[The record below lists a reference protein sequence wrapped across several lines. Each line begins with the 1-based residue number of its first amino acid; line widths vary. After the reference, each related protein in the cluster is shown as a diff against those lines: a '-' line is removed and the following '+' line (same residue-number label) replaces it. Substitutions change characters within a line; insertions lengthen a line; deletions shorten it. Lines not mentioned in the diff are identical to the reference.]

1 MGRSNGEVKLS
12 PLDGD
17 NLVAAGPPGD
27 RPAVVL
33 QLEAARDES
42 RGRGLVM
49 DNTAGSGDGVDE
61 AMEGLVRVAMTAAL
75 QVAQQVARARE
86 NALRRAQAQAAQEAR
101 EVRSRYEAE
110 RRLATFQLAAVT
122 RPEWWDKATPE
133 MIGTAYRTAYA
144 WSADD
149 LNAQWVRGRI
159 ETEVKDRFGIELD
172 AAGGAGALDPE
183 VLSAAV
189 RAQEQLAE
197 EDRVRAEAAR
207 AAAAAQGVEAQA
219 LMATATLDEQR
230 ADQQTEQ
237 QAEQARAA
245 ALYEPDP
252 DERGAALEQVAAA
265 SAARQRAVLARIA
278 GVAVY
283 DSRERRA
290 ETAAQLE
297 AKGIAPDAVAARMLA
312 DVSQAKPATEAVT
325 AAVTDKALETAQT
338 SRRALGLQ
346 VTQRGR
352 DGGERGR

>member
-1 MGRSNGEVKLS
+1 
-12 PLDGD
+12 
-17 NLVAAGPPGD
+17 
-27 RPAVVL
+27 
-33 QLEAARDES
+33 
-42 RGRGLVM
+42 M

-86 NALRRAQAQAAQEAR
+86 NALRRAQAQSAQEAR
-101 EVRSRYEAE
+101 EVRARYEAE
-110 RRLATFQLAAVT
+110 RRVTGFQLAAVT

-133 MIGTAYRTAYA
+133 MIGSAYRTAYA

-149 LNAQWVRGRI
+149 LNADWVKRRI
-159 ETEVKDRFGIELD
+159 ETEVKDRFGVELD
-172 AAGGAGALDPE
+172 AAGGAGALDPQ

-189 RAQEQLAE
+189 RAHEQLAE
-197 EDRVRAEAAR
+197 EGRIRAEAAR
-207 AAAAAQGVEAQA
+207 VGAAAQGVEAQT

-230 ADQQTEQ
+230 ADQQTDQQSEQ
-237 QAEQARAA
+237 QAEQARSA

-252 DERGAALEQVAAA
+252 DERAAALEQVAAA
-265 SAARQRAVLARIA
+265 SAANERAVLARVA
-278 GVAVY
+278 GVAAY

-297 AKGIAPDAVAARMLA
+297 AKGIAPDVVAARMLA

-325 AAVTDKALETAQT
+325 AAVTDKALETSQT